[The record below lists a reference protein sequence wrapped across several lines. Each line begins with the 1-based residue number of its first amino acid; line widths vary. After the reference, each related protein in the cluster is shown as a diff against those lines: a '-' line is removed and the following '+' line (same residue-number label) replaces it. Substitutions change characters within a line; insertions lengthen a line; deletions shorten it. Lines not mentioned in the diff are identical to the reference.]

1 MARMMPRWLL
11 VAALVSCAAT
21 PCSAQFLSNLFDPS
35 VISAGMGGASAAVP
49 WSAEPNYWA
58 NPALLG
64 YYQGIRWQW
73 SRTRLAPDFLD
84 HAYFASSRFVLA
96 GAGVGMELTGR
107 PFEGMGN
114 LRLDYGPLLLDPTDP
129 SSVFDLYERVDA
141 VAVGVSLGQFA
152 NALLSLRDSAL
163 PPVTRHGD
171 IALGYAEKHTL
182 ISGLPGLSANQTS
195 HDFGFLVRAELSDQE
210 LPGPFARIEASYGR
224 GEVNYEGSTDLGFFG
239 ILEPVNYM
247 YRDGGA
253 LRFDFGHS
261 GGAGSAGLRLFRVM
275 TRGLGSPLSVG
286 FALDREY
293 VVSGISPYDVTHE
306 GAEIAFFRILSVRA
320 GHVKDDDAD
329 IHGNTFGA
337 GLTLPIGEALSVRY
351 DYAKYPEA
359 MGLRHLDRHGVSIFF
374 DPLVFRRR
382 D

>member
-1 MARMMPRWLL
+1 MMLGPS
-11 VAALVSCAAT
+11 ACAA
-21 PCSAQFLSNLFDPS
+21 QLSTLIDPS
-35 VISAGMGGASAAVP
+35 VISAGMGGASAAVT

-64 YYQGIRWQW
+64 YYQGLRWQW
-73 SRTRLAPDFLD
+73 SRTRLIPNFAD

-114 LRLDYGPLLLDPTDP
+114 LRLDYGPLLLDAADP
-129 SSVFDLYERVDA
+129 SSAFDPFERVDA
-141 VAVGVSLGQFA
+141 VAVGVSFDQFA

-163 PPVTRHGD
+163 PPFTRYGD
-171 IALGYAEKHTL
+171 VALGYAEKHTRL
-182 ISGLPGLSANQTS
+182 GGPPGFSGDRTS
-195 HDFGFLVRAELSDQE
+195 HDFGFLIRAELSAQE
-210 LPGPFARIEASYGR
+210 LPGPLARVQASYGR
-224 GEVNYEGSTDLGFFG
+224 GEINYEGSSDLGLFG
-239 ILEPVNYM
+239 VSGPVDYM

-253 LRFDFGHS
+253 LRFDLGRS

-293 VVSGISPYDVTHE
+293 VPTGPYDVTHE
-306 GAEIAFFRILSVRA
+306 GAEVAFFRILSIRA
-320 GHVKDDDAD
+320 GHVKDDAGD
-329 IHGNTFGA
+329 IHGDTFGV
-337 GLTLPIGEALSVRY
+337 GVTLPIGEAVSARY
-351 DYAKYPEA
+351 DYATYPETD
-359 MGLRHLDRHGVSIFF
+359 GLQRLRRHGVSIFF
-374 DPLVFRRR
+374 DPMALRRQ